1 MKKCQPAGRQG
12 FTLMEILV
20 SVGIIAIVGTV
31 IAQSFFSMVRTN
43 IKSELL
49 NNIKQNGDFAVDV
62 MSRMMR
68 SAASVTTTCT
78 STGTTTQSLAIQ
90 NADGFTTTFNC
101 VLDGNVARIA
111 STSGSKTEY
120 LTNRNVSLG
129 ADCTNTLTFV
139 CTALPNQKT
148 QVQVLF
154 TLGQVGTPAD
164 QFEKASTSFQ
174 TTVVTRQ

>member
-1 MKKCQPAGRQG
+1 MKNG

-62 MSRMMR
+62 MSRMLHN
-68 SAASVTTTCT
+68 AASVTTTCAT
-78 STGTTTQSLAIQ
+78 TGTTTQSLAIQ
-90 NADGFTTTFNC
+90 NSDGFTTTFSC
-101 VLDGNVARIA
+101 VLDTNVARIA

-129 ADCTNTLTFV
+129 VDCTNKLTFV
-139 CTALPNQKT
+139 CTSLPNQKT

-154 TLGQVGTPAD
+154 TLGQVGIPAD
-164 QFEKASTSFQ
+164 QFEKASTAFQ
-174 TTVVTRQ
+174 STVISRQ